1 MIWSQSLLTTDWH
14 FYSWSAEKTECPVQ
28 ETADANAFLAV
39 FVGVVTGVGGGLL
52 RDVMA
57 SVPPYIFTKVVL
69 RLLASR
75 FRWKI
80 PKAEDVSLHH
90 TKNHS
95 GKG

>member
-1 MIWSQSLLTTDWH
+1 MEIIVTTLEIIG
-14 FYSWSAEKTECPVQ
+14 AI
-28 ETADANAFLAV
+28 AFAV
-39 FVGVVTGVGGGLL
+39 AGALVGIRKNMDVV
-52 RDVMA
+52 A

-75 FRWKI
+75 FRWEI